1 MAAWARDMPERRLD
15 AFRLA
20 RWRPL
25 LAAILLAL
33 LGVASL
39 AIVERDVGDIH
50 ATGEDFWLA
59 IAAYFIL
66 AMALVGFWLAW
77 RRPVLLRVG
86 PEGLQVSPG
95 YRRPF
100 PWADIRGL
108 RYTVVRSGLFHR
120 FHLLEVDLD
129 PEAEIP
135 VLWHNRWL
143 AGADRWFAWT
153 AGVRVPIWLLD
164 ASADEIVASIERFH
178 PVKRK
183 T

>member
-1 MAAWARDMPERRLD
+1 MAWASEMPERRVE

-25 LAAILLAL
+25 LAATLLAL
-33 LGVASL
+33 LGAASL
-39 AIVERDVGDIH
+39 AIVPDDAPRFS
-50 ATGEDFWLA
+50 EDFWLA
-59 IAAYFIL
+59 LAAYFIL

-86 PEGLQVSPG
+86 PEGLHVSPG

-100 PWADIRGL
+100 PWSDIRGL
-108 RYTVVRSGLFHR
+108 RYAVVRAGLFNR
-120 FHLLEVDLD
+120 FRIREVELD
-129 PEAEIP
+129 RNSEIP
-135 VLWHNRWL
+135 VLWRVRWM
-143 AGADRWFAWT
+143 ARVDRWFASK
-153 AGVRVPIWLLD
+153 AGVRVPLWILE
-164 ASADEIVASIERFH
+164 ASTEEIITSIERFH